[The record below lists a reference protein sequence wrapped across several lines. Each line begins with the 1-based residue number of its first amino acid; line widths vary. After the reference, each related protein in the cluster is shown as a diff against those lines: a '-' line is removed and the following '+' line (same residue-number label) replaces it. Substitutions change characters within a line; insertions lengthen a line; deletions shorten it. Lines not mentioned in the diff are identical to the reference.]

1 MTKKNSTPSPAVS
14 VIDLS
19 VTMPGDVT
27 IANLADYTAA
37 VRDSFAKDATVT
49 YGRTVVYMAARDL
62 SEVFT
67 AAAYAKEIGKSE
79 SYVSTFAG
87 LALAIDRGI
96 TPHGTQIMR
105 RRWTALVQN
114 MSKDVRRILR
124 DKKSNLT
131 KDLDPVLFAAAA
143 EKSAKKSDD
152 AKAARAKAA
161 ADKKSGD
168 SVTTEVTMT
177 VADALTSLDQAV
189 SFLTLSEASLTPANR
204 ETISDLFERLGNL
217 VTVDA

>member
-1 MTKKNSTPSPAVS
+1 MAKNNTTTPAVS

-62 SEVFT
+62 SDVFT

-79 SYVSTFAG
+79 AYVSTFAG

-131 KDLDPVLFAAAA
+131 KDLDPVLFAAADA
-143 EKSAKKSDD
+143 KSAKKSDD

-161 ADKKSGD
+161 ADKKSTD

-177 VADALTSLDQAV
+177 VESALTSLDQAV
-189 SFLTLSEASLTPANR
+189 SFLALSEASLTPANR